1 MNKVESTIREHKSYF
16 DREAGDFDAIEKDPG
31 NIKDPIRRLIYRK
44 LLKLHER
51 NPRLIA
57 TLAIAQERRP
67 SWAERPVLELG
78 CGHGLYSVEF
88 ARLGARVTAVDYS
101 APMLEIARKNIQKA
115 GVADRVTLVQSDIRE
130 VSVPGPFDLI
140 FMTGVTDYL
149 PKTVLGE
156 IGDYIARSASDLVI
170 VSFPPYSAINLGRR
184 VWLRLLKGL
193 KLSYY
198 TRREIEAFARQ
209 HHLEV
214 WTLRE
219 IRGYYVAGFV
229 KPVSASR

>member
-1 MNKVESTIREHKSYF
+1 MNRTESTIRDHKSYF

-31 NIKDPIRRLIYRK
+31 NIKDPIRRLIYRR

-51 NPRLIA
+51 NPRLLA
-57 TLAIAQERRP
+57 TLEIAQARHE
-67 SWAERPVLELG
+67 SWDGREVLELG

-88 ARLGARVTAVDYS
+88 AKLGARVTAVDYS
-101 APMLEIARKNIQKA
+101 APMLAIARKNIDKA
-115 GVADRVTLVQSDIRE
+115 GVAGRVTLVQSDIRQ
-130 VSVPGPFDLI
+130 VTVPGPFDLI

-149 PKTVLGE
+149 PKSVLGE
-156 IGDYIARSASDLVI
+156 IGAYISRTAGDLVI
-170 VSFPPYSAINLGRR
+170 VSFPPYSVINLGRR
-184 VWLRLLKGL
+184 VWLRLLKGI

-198 TRREIEAFARQ
+198 TRREVEAFAAQ
-209 HHLEV
+209 HGLEV

-229 KPVSASR
+229 KRGAR